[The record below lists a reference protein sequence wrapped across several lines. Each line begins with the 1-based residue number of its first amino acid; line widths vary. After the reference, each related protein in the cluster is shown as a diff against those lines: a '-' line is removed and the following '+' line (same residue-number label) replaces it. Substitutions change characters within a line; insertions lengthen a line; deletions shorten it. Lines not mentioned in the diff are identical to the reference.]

1 MPPTLHL
8 QEEEGHYSGG
18 GGFDIPNSAQDLRYR
33 EEIQQQ
39 SSLETAISSICVDVD
54 VSRSSGDS
62 DYQPPS
68 PGGAGDD
75 GGSDDDME
83 YNDDEVEDPPYVPEP
98 PRDEP
103 PAKRRRGRPPKQAVP
118 NHVTANV
125 EIPQSSASRTLK
137 NQSQRVKIPH
147 NDLLTV
153 EIPVD
158 FSSNNNNSMPPL
170 SPVILDPPPPPEIVQ
185 ELVAALPSPP
195 TCPHCGLAYENEDSV
210 RKHII
215 YKHPEEVDGQLEKN
229 DRNGKR
235 KFECG
240 LCGNGMRDRE
250 GYLRHLWAVHLGG
263 PSSKEVGG
271 CPFCLAKLGG
281 LSGSRVLTRLS
292 FHLKQLHPDKKN
304 TVRKRMKAAN
314 Y

>member
-1 MPPTLHL
+1 
-8 QEEEGHYSGG
+8 
-18 GGFDIPNSAQDLRYR
+18 
-33 EEIQQQ
+33 
-39 SSLETAISSICVDVD
+39 VD

-68 PGGAGDD
+68 PGGGGDN

-98 PRDEP
+98 SPDEP
-103 PAKRRRGRPPKQAVP
+103 LAKRRRGRPPKQVAP
-118 NHVTANV
+118 NHVAANV
-125 EIPQSSASRTLK
+125 EIRQSSSSRTLQDPS
-137 NQSQRVKIPH
+137 QSVKIPH
-147 NDLLTV
+147 NDLTV
-153 EIPVD
+153 KILVD
-158 FSSNNNNSMPPL
+158 FTSNNNNSMPPL
-170 SPVILDPPPPPEIVQ
+170 SQVILGPPPPPEIVQ
-185 ELVAALPSPP
+185 ELVAALPCPP
-195 TCPHCGLAYENEDSV
+195 TCSHCGLAYENEDSETHHLQTSGGGGRSAGEERQEWEEKV
-210 RKHII
+210 R
-215 YKHPEEVDGQLEKN
+215 VVRDG
-229 DRNGKR
+229 
-235 KFECG
+235 
-240 LCGNGMRDRE
+240 E